1 MKHMK
6 KMLSLIALTAVSMP
20 AMATENNAFYG
31 SLGGGTYQLKS
42 QGFDDTAATASILG
56 GYNFNEHVA
65 VEAAY
70 SRLSKVTDFVR
81 LFESE
86 EGMDVRVSGSAW
98 DLSTKLSLP
107 LGDRFIPYSRLG
119 WSYVDLSA
127 RATALG
133 SAVRVNDYDDAFS
146 WALGTGIKL
155 NKRVTVNGEYARVMV
170 DNGDL
175 DRMSLNLSYRFGAH

>member
-6 KMLSLIALTAVSMP
+6 KMLSLIALTAISMP
-20 AMATENNAFYG
+20 AMATENSAFYG
-31 SLGGGTYQLKS
+31 SLGGGAYQLKS
-42 QGFDDTAATASILG
+42 QGFDETAATASILG

-70 SRLSKVTDFVR
+70 TRLSKV
-81 LFESE
+81 
-86 EGMDVRVSGSAW
+86 SGSIVFEPGEDINVKVDGNAW

-107 LGDRFIPYSRLG
+107 LGDRISPYGRLG

-127 RATALG
+127 RATNDG
-133 SAVRVNDYDDAFS
+133 NAVRVNDYDDAFS

-155 NKRVTVNGEYARVMV
+155 NNRVTVNGEYARVMV
-170 DNGDL
+170 DGGDF
-175 DRMSLNLSYRFGAH
+175 DRMSLNLSYRFGTH